1 MPALRNGFVNW
12 DDDIYV
18 VANDVIRSPTGL
30 RQIWSTTEM
39 PEHFPNYPL
48 VFTSYWMEYRL
59 WGESPAGY
67 HATNVLLHAANT
79 ALVFALA
86 LMLGASPWVAGV
98 TAALFGLHPLQVE
111 SVVWVTERK
120 NVLSAFFALL
130 AMLAY
135 LQHRR
140 TDRWWWYAVTV
151 LAFALA
157 LLSKTAV
164 ATLPLSMLLADRLQS
179 GRWTLSSLSR
189 IVPLLLLA
197 AIAGLSTLHIENL
210 PLTVPLVARPLLAA
224 GALCFYAGMLLVP
237 WNLMPIYPRWDV
249 SLAALRW
256 WLPLIGLFIVGAAG
270 RRWALHWRIRW
281 GVGHFVC
288 LLLPVLGLRPFGFN
302 EYSFVADHHV
312 YLASIGFF
320 LALAEALGQL
330 HAARGRIVTLLVGL
344 ALACLLGVTE
354 QQIVTWRD
362 SVTLWSEVLAR
373 NPAAPVAHN
382 NLGLAL
388 IERGDLDN
396 AAEHL
401 RQALAV
407 APNDPEAH
415 TNLGLIFYR
424 QGQLEA
430 AEEHCRRALATR
442 PGDPEFHKNLAL
454 VLQAEQRPAD
464 AANELRAAMQLR
476 DAAVYHYLLGNV
488 LIAEGQV
495 VGAIAEYERALAR
508 DPGAAETRHALGR
521 AFLATDRLPEAAAS
535 FTEVVRQHPEWAE
548 PRYNL
553 ALALRRLGRVE
564 EAKRQLDTALQLRPD
579 FDVARQELDSIRSEQ
594 NATNR

>member
-1 MPALRNGFVNW
+1 
-12 DDDIYV
+12 
-18 VANDVIRSPTGL
+18 
-30 RQIWSTTEM
+30 
-39 PEHFPNYPL
+39 
-48 VFTSYWMEYRL
+48 
-59 WGESPAGY
+59 
-67 HATNVLLHAANT
+67 
-79 ALVFALA
+79 

-98 TAALFGLHPLQVE
+98 TAALFGLHPMQVE

-140 TDRWWWYAVTV
+140 TDRWWWYAVTA

-189 IVPLLLLA
+189 IAPLLLLA
-197 AIAGLSTLHIENL
+197 AIAGLSTLHVENL
-210 PLTVPLVARPLLAA
+210 PLTVPLTARPLLAA
-224 GALCFYAGMLLVP
+224 AALWFYAGMLLVP

-249 SLAALRW
+249 SLTALRW
-256 WLPLIGLFIVGAAG
+256 WLPLIGLFIAGAVG

-312 YLASIGFF
+312 YIASIGFF
-320 LALAEALGQL
+320 LALAEVLGQL

-354 QQIVTWRD
+354 QQIATWRD

-373 NPAAPVAHN
+373 NPTAPVAHN

-388 IERGDLDN
+388 IERGQLDQ

-407 APNDPEAH
+407 SPNDPEAH
-415 TNLGLIFYR
+415 TNLGLIFSR

-430 AEEHCRRALATR
+430 AEVHCRRALATR
-442 PGDPEFHKNLAL
+442 PGVPDFHKNLAL
-454 VLQAEQRPAD
+454 VLQAERRLPE
-464 AANELRAAMQLR
+464 AATELLAAMHLR

-488 LIAEGQV
+488 LIAEEQV
-495 VGAIAEYERALAR
+495 AAAIAEYERALAR
-508 DPGAAETRHALGR
+508 DAGAAEARHELGR
-521 AFLATDRLPEAAAS
+521 AFLATDRLPEATAT

-548 PRYNL
+548 ARYNL
-553 ALALRRLGRVE
+553 ALALRRLGQTE
-564 EAKRQLDTALQLRPD
+564 EAQRQLDAALRLRPD
-579 FDVARQELDSIRSEQ
+579 FDMARQELDSIRSEQ
-594 NATNR
+594 NATEQ